1 MLYTLK
7 LKKDLNFSSF
17 LVLIKELLHFA
28 SLSSTSYINQ
38 CMGLMEFECHILRC
52 HQCLIKKRCEGPTS
66 YNPQYL
72 LFNRL
77 GYS

>member
-7 LKKDLNFSSF
+7 LKKDLNFISF

-28 SLSSTSYINQ
+28 SLGSTSYINQ

-52 HQCLIKKRCEGPTS
+52 HQCLIKKV
-66 YNPQYL
+66 
-72 LFNRL
+72 
-77 GYS
+77 